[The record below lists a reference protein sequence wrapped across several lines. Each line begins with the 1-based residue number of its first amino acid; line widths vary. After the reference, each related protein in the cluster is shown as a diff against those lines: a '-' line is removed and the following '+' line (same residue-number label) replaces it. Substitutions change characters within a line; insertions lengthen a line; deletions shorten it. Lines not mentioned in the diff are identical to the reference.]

1 MPRINKRHKRN
12 SPSSEL
18 GEGDFAINKDEKGR
32 AIRKCRTSQLISPFE
47 DSTAAI
53 SDDESEPEVELEDI
67 DDVIPVAPLKKRRR
81 SPSPVGRTMPS
92 DDDVANA
99 SDSSDSD
106 AEEVPQM
113 APQAAGTTIHL
124 TVNIP
129 PGHQGLITLN
139 LDPKNFASAPSVSPK
154 PDKLTQATLA
164 RINARSV
171 SKKKKFA
178 GFLDLPAELRNDI
191 YRMIFVTERPTINFA
206 QPDNL
211 SRSAALLRTCRQVY
225 VRRTHRI

>member
-1 MPRINKRHKRN
+1 MPQINKRHKRN
-12 SPSSEL
+12 DPSSEL
-18 GEGDFAINKDEKGR
+18 GEGDFAINKDAKGR
-32 AIRKCRTSQLISPFE
+32 AIRKCRTAQRVSPFE

-53 SDDESEPEVELEDI
+53 SDDETDSEVEVI

-81 SPSPVGRTMPS
+81 SPSPVGRSMPC
-92 DDDVANA
+92 DDDVDNA
-99 SDSSDSD
+99 SDSSDLD
-106 AEEVPQM
+106 AGELPKA
-113 APQAAGTTIHL
+113 APQAVGTTIHL

-129 PGHQGLITLN
+129 PGHQGLITLS
-139 LDPKNFASAPSVSPK
+139 LDPTNFALAPSMSPK
-154 PDKLTQATLA
+154 PDKLTQTTLA

-191 YRMIFVTERPTINFA
+191 YRMVFVTERPTINFA

-225 VRRTHRI
+225 VGHTRRI